1 VIRAEVRRSIMTFG
15 TDVWLLDEDGI
26 GQRPNRVLRL
36 RKRSDDSGTY
46 TDGDWEPITY
56 DGCPT
61 DPTLSLPD
69 DFLRALLEALSSYYS
84 GPMDA
89 RSLRADL
96 DKERARTDTLIG
108 HLAAIAA
115 NRSEPQP

>member
-1 VIRAEVRRSIMTFG
+1 MTFG

-36 RKRSDDSGTY
+36 RKQTDDSGTC

-56 DGCPT
+56 DGCPI

-84 GPMDA
+84 GPVDA
-89 RSLRADL
+89 RSLREDL
-96 DKERARTDTLIG
+96 NAERGRTDKLID
-108 HLAAIAA
+108 HLAAIA
-115 NRSEPQP
+115 RSLAEPQP